1 MERVIEKTR
10 FVVMVVRPSRAS
22 VLLFKQIRLLHGEFV
37 NNTPEIPCYARSLSS
52 RLDSLFTINGGRPV
66 QVERERE
73 RLVSSIRLVVLIAI
87 VWEFGFWITWLIDY
101 FRLGMNQEGAA
112 TATVARDDAETNS
125 KTRTRLC
132 PRFEIG
138 IM

>member
-1 MERVIEKTR
+1 
-10 FVVMVVRPSRAS
+10 MVVRPSRAS

-73 RLVSSIRLVVLIAI
+73 REI
-87 VWEFGFWITWLIDY
+87 GFLHSTCRPHRD
-101 FRLGMNQEGAA
+101 RLGVWLLDNL
-112 TATVARDDAETNS
+112 VD
-125 KTRTRLC
+125 
-132 PRFEIG
+132 
-138 IM
+138 